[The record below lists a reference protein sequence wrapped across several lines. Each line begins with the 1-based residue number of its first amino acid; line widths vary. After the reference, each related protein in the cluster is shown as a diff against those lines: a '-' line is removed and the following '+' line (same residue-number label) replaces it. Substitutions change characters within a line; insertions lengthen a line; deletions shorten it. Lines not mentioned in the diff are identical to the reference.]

1 MKPLKNIGIFLD
13 LSETD
18 EFLLHYFKKLDDV
31 FEFDSLTLIH
41 FVALESDSADLAA
54 LTQQL
59 PKPLEEVLEDEV
71 MELVE
76 KVFGKKKSSIHIK
89 IALGGKLDALIK
101 WVDSQSFNMLV
112 LGKKA
117 KEEGTGVFSSKVI
130 RLTDSDCLFVPEG
143 AKTEFKSIVLA
154 LDFSDYSEKV
164 IVRGLNLS
172 KNLSSKLMPVHVLKA
187 GFQYFPYFINQ
198 EKYQKTLRA
207 KAESTFKKI
216 QKKTGLA
223 EELICVEDSG
233 NHISRSIH
241 EYAAEHQANLII
253 IGNKGNADADDL
265 LIGSVAERLTY
276 AERKVPILIVKPN

>member
-41 FVALESDSADLAA
+41 FVAL
-54 LTQQL
+54 
-59 PKPLEEVLEDEV
+59 
-71 MELVE
+71 
-76 KVFGKKKSSIHIK
+76 
-89 IALGGKLDALIK
+89 
-101 WVDSQSFNMLV
+101 
-112 LGKKA
+112 
-117 KEEGTGVFSSKVI
+117 
-130 RLTDSDCLFVPEG
+130 
-143 AKTEFKSIVLA
+143 
-154 LDFSDYSEKV
+154 
-164 IVRGLNLS
+164 
-172 KNLSSKLMPVHVLKA
+172 HVLKA